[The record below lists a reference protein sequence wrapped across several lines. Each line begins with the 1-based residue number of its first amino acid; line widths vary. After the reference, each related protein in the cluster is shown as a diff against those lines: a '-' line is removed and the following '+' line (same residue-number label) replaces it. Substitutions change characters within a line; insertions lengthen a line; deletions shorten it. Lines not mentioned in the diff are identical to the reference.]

1 MCLAGCASST
11 AEIAATAYKSRVA
24 SVVRYDEQYAKE
36 LAAQVEKLRSRASG
50 GERSDM
56 VSLLFALDELA
67 DIHAYRLV
75 DFQKALGFNREAET
89 VLASLGSHVDSHA
102 QGTYFSHYRRL
113 YTFIARIGPGWPPE
127 KSADD
132 AKERGGGGSARD
144 LGSHVHSIYP
154 DDFLEFVAKED
165 IKRVRQR
172 IVDRK
177 VLLER
182 VIGSVDGSGDPESAR
197 KTIGEWGDLEL
208 DFWSVALESGLKEK
222 EYDRAMQTL
231 GKAWTIKGEMDERKW
246 LSAVAAA
253 SQTALSAEARQTHP
267 RARDRAVLRFRAGL
281 ASLRLGRIAEGTKL
295 LDEMISAVAD
305 YDKEQKSLYD
315 QMTNAVQ
322 KQRLFGHFMGLMAVF
337 HLPAFLHAVEGESE
351 HRISASLREQLYGS
365 GAHGLK
371 GFLNEH
377 ERLAFHH
384 DLGYGYEQ
392 LGRRK
397 EAIGQYKA
405 AIEIIEKQRATI
417 GGEEKRIQFL
427 KDKEGVYKR
436 LIPLL
441 IEEGDLNGAFE
452 YMERARSRAF
462 VDMLAFA
469 RPKFG
474 SEEETAQY
482 QATIRALAEVEVL
495 VQEGGLPRETAEQFH
510 KKLRGGEAV
519 QPAPKSTTPEFDSLA
534 AVQTASMKEIGQ
546 ALGKDAALLSFFV
559 GDEKTTVMVLQDG
572 QVTGW
577 VKPISRA
584 ALVDRAGELRR
595 LIEAPDQKKTK
606 EGDIKEIE
614 RLGQALYRDLLQD
627 TAQAIKKPV
636 VYVVPHGPLHYLPF
650 AAIHDGSKYLADRFT
665 LLTVPSG
672 TVLTYLEKKPS
683 VAKGATVVFAN
694 PDLGDPRKDLPFAE
708 REGAA
713 IQARRPDAVLLKR
726 NAALEARA
734 RKVAPG
740 ASLLHFA
747 SHATFDADR
756 PLNSAVMLAPGEGD
770 DGALTAG
777 EIFGLRLPG
786 SLVVLSGCE
795 TGMGKVASGDELIGL
810 TRAFM
815 YAGAPQLVATLWE
828 VEDEATALLMEEF
841 YKIMPAK
848 PAAEA
853 LRQAQVSIRSRYP
866 HPFYWAAFTTFGHH
880 R

>member
-1 MCLAGCASST
+1 LA
-11 AEIAATAYKSRVA
+11 I
-24 SVVRYDEQYAKE
+24 RYDEQYAKE
-36 LAAQVEKLRSRASG
+36 LAVQVEKLRSKASS

-75 DFQKALGFNREAET
+75 DFQKAIGFNREAET
-89 VLASLGSHVDSHA
+89 VLATLGSHVDARA

-113 YTFIARIGPGWPPE
+113 YAFYGGLYLGHSYPAEFLHPG
-127 KSADD
+127 
-132 AKERGGGGSARD
+132 G
-144 LGSHVHSIYP
+144 IYP
-154 DDFLEFVAKED
+154 AEFLELVAKED
-165 IKRVRQR
+165 VKRVRQR
-172 IVDRK
+172 ISDRRA
-177 VLLER
+177 LLEQ
-182 VIGSVDGSGDPESAR
+182 VIGRVDGSGDPESAQ

-208 DFWSVALESGLKEK
+208 DIWSVALESGLKEK

-231 GKAWTIKGEMDERKW
+231 EKAWTIKGEMDEQKW
-246 LSAVAAA
+246 LRAVAAA
-253 SQTALSAEARQTHP
+253 SQTALSAEASQTHP

-281 ASLRLGRIAEGTKL
+281 ANLRLGRTAEGTKL

-305 YDKEQKSLYD
+305 YDQEQKSLHD
-315 QMTNAVQ
+315 QATNAAQ
-322 KQRLFGHFMGLMAVF
+322 KGRLWGYLMGLMQVASAV
-337 HLPAFLHAVEGESE
+337 LNPVNAINGIAGLLTAGEGELGY
-351 HRISASLREQLYGS
+351 RLSAGLRDQLYGEGS
-365 GAHGLK
+365 HGLK

-384 DLGYGYEQ
+384 DFGYGYER

-397 EAIGQYKA
+397 EAIEQYKA

-436 LIPLL
+436 LAPLL

-462 VDMLAFA
+462 VDLLATG

-474 SEEETAQY
+474 SEEEATQY
-482 QATIRALAEVEVL
+482 QATIRKLAEVEVL
-495 VQEGGLPRETAEQFH
+495 VQEGGLPRETAEKVHSQI
-510 KKLRGGEAV
+510 RG
-519 QPAPKSTTPEFDSLA
+519 APTSQESPKASTPEFDSLA
-534 AVQTASMKEIGQ
+534 AVQTASMKDIGQ
-546 ALGKDAALLSFFV
+546 VLGEDAALLSFFV
-559 GDEKTTVMVLQDG
+559 GDEKTTMMVLQDG
-572 QVTGW
+572 HVMGW
-577 VKPISRA
+577 VKPVGRA
-584 ALVDRAGELRR
+584 ALVERVGELRR

-614 RLGQALYRDLLQD
+614 RLGQALYRDLLED
-627 TAQAIKKPV
+627 ATKSIKKLV

-650 AAIHDGSKYLADRFT
+650 AAIHDGAKYMVDRFT

-683 VAKGATVVFAN
+683 TAKGATVVFAN

-713 IQARRPDAVLLKR
+713 IQARRPDAILLKR

-747 SHATFDADR
+747 SHSTFDADR

-841 YKIMPAK
+841 YKGMPAK

-853 LRQAQVSIRSRYP
+853 LRQAQMSIRSRYP
-866 HPFYWAAFTTFGHH
+866 HPFYWASFTTFGHH